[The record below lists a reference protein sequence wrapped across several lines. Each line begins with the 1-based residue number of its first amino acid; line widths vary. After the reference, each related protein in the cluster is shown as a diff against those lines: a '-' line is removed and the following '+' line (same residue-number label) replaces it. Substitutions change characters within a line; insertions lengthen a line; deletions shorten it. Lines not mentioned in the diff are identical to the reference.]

1 MRREGFQEALT
12 LLLHLPFRLQ
22 EKLLVSEGKTMMMN
36 MEKMRKICFS
46 LPLDPVVRLQGTLL
60 LGECAGSLQEVCG
73 GRCWAFQGGEH
84 QKGETHSHSLWRQA
98 GEAEREETQLGLG
111 WSGARGRNR
120 LTMGG
125 VEEEG
130 GCLGLVKETAVAR
143 RKGSHLWHFLW
154 LRAEA

>member
-1 MRREGFQEALT
+1 MRREGFQEVLT
-12 LLLHLPFRLQ
+12 LLLHLHFRLQ
-22 EKLLVSEGKTMMMN
+22 EKLLVSEGKTMLMN

-60 LGECAGSLQEVCG
+60 LGECVASLQEACG

-84 QKGETHSHSLWRQA
+84 QKGATHSHSLWRQA

-111 WSGARGRNR
+111 WSGGMERNR
-120 LTMGG
+120 LIMGG
-125 VEEEG
+125 VKEEG
-130 GCLGLVKETAVAR
+130 GCLALVKETAVAR
-143 RKGSHLWHFLW
+143 RKGLHLWHFLW